1 MASEEKLMAKKP
13 PLSFVGVAN
22 AEPERRTISDD
33 IFDSIHTEIIAMRLT
48 PGTKL
53 SEVEIARQFDV
64 SRQPVREAFFRL
76 SNLNLLKVRPQ
87 RATVV
92 CKISRKEISDARFIR
107 AAVEVE
113 LARLAC
119 EKFGPDH
126 EADFINNLQ
135 DQKQAV
141 DANDFDSFH
150 ALDGQFHQLF
160 GKIADRE
167 GAYRIIA
174 EYKTPVD
181 RLCALSLSRRNE
193 FENVYLDHV
202 KMFDLLKEA
211 DQDGLITLLRE
222 HFSRLDATIAEVS
235 KSHAAYFE
243 A

>member
-1 MASEEKLMAKKP
+1 MASEEKLTAQKP

-22 AEPERRTISDD
+22 AGPERRTISDD
-33 IFDSIHTEIIAMRLT
+33 IFDSIHAEIIAMRLT

-53 SEVEIARQFDV
+53 SEVEIARQFEV

-92 CKISRKEISDARFIR
+92 CKISRSEISDARFIR
-107 AAVEVE
+107 TAVEVE
-113 LARLAC
+113 VARLAC
-119 EKFGPDH
+119 DKFEPAH
-126 EADFINNLQ
+126 EADFIENLSEQ
-135 DQKQAV
+135 EHAV
-141 DANDFDSFH
+141 NANDFDTFH

-160 GKIADRE
+160 GKIAGRE

-174 EYKTPVD
+174 EYKSPVD

-193 FENVYLDHV
+193 FKNVFLDHQNL
-202 KMFDLLKEA
+202 FACLKQS
-211 DQDGLITLLRE
+211 DPDGLVALLRK